1 VASVSGILEKLD
13 SYQILTNLL
22 PGAFFGLVLKFFF
35 GLTFPTQ
42 NIIEDV
48 VVYYF
53 MGLIINRIG
62 SLVVESILK
71 KLHFIKYAPY
81 PDFVKA
87 TKVDSKIET
96 LSEMNNYTRS
106 LLTSV
111 LLLLGMRILQA
122 LSIKWTWLSLNW
134 EWGTTALLG
143 VLFLFAYR
151 KQTDYVRKRVEAVN
165 SRKMKEKETKAEG

>member
-1 VASVSGILEKLD
+1 MSSIIEKLD

-22 PGAFFGLVLKFFF
+22 PGVFF
-35 GLTFPTQ
+35 GLTLKFFLGLSFPTQ
-42 NIIEDV
+42 NIGEDI

-62 SLVVESILK
+62 SLLVEPILK
-71 KLHFIKYAPY
+71 KVRFIKYVPY

-87 TKVDSKIET
+87 AKVDSKIDT

-106 LLTSV
+106 LLTCV
-111 LLLLGMRILQA
+111 LLLPVIQILQV
-122 LSIKWTWLSLNW
+122 LSSKWTWFYSNW
-134 EWGTTALLG
+134 KWSVIAFLVILM
-143 VLFLFAYR
+143 LFAYR

-165 SRKMKEKETKAEG
+165 SHKMKEKETKAEG